1 MSRPGGL
8 KLSTTQ
14 IVASLLATLTG
25 AILASY
31 LGVAG
36 TLVGAAVG
44 SVASTTGTEI
54 YRYSL
59 RRSQQQ
65 LKAAGE
71 VLRSRHAGQHTG
83 QTAAHTQGQAG
94 PGDAA
99 TETLA
104 AAGPVARG
112 TGTARYGGRGRDT
125 SPDATETQVIQAA
138 TSRWESRAGTGPAQ
152 HTAGQHASGALHGAA
167 GPDGAGGD
175 GEGDGSGP
183 WWRGMSRRQWL
194 AFGGVALG
202 LFLGVLAVITIIEL
216 SVGKPLDAAVWGRHS
231 TGTSVGSVLGGGH
244 RSQPATPHSTGTPAT
259 PSSGATAP
267 SSSPTAT
274 PSATAPSPTSSVS
287 ATPSSAPSATP
298 TPSGGGQGSA
308 RDVTPTP

>member
-25 AILASY
+25 AFLASY

-44 SVASTTGTEI
+44 SLASTTGTEI

-71 VLRSRHAGQHTG
+71 VLKNRHSGQHTG
-83 QTAAHTQGQAG
+83 QTAAQSQAR
-94 PGDAA
+94 PGEA

-112 TGTARYGGRGRDT
+112 TGTARYSGRGRDT
-125 SPDATETQVIQAA
+125 SPDATETQVIPAA
-138 TSRWESRAGTGPAQ
+138 TSRWESRAGAGPAQ
-152 HTAGQHASGALHGAA
+152 HTAGQHASGALHDAA
-167 GPDGAGGD
+167 GPDGARGD
-175 GEGDGSGP
+175 GAGDGSGP

-231 TGTSVGSVLGGGH
+231 TGTSVGAVLGGGH

-267 SSSPTAT
+267 DSSPTAT

-287 ATPSSAPSATP
+287 STPSSAPSATP
-298 TPSGGGQGSA
+298 TPSGGQGSA
-308 RDVTPTP
+308 HEVTPTP

>member
-1 MSRPGGL
+1 
-8 KLSTTQ
+8 
-14 IVASLLATLTG
+14 
-25 AILASY
+25 
-31 LGVAG
+31 VAG

-59 RRSQQQ
+59 RRSQQR
-65 LKAAGE
+65 LKEAGE
-71 VLRSRHAGQHTG
+71 VIRNRHAGQHTG
-83 QTAAHTQGQAG
+83 QTAAHAQSQAG

-112 TGTARYGGRGRDT
+112 TGTARYSGRGRDT
-125 SPDATETQVIQAA
+125 SPNATETQVTPAA
-138 TSRWESRAGTGPAQ
+138 TSRWESRASAGPAQ
-152 HTAGQHASGALHGAA
+152 HTAGRHASGTLHGAA
-167 GPDGAGGD
+167 GPDGAGGGQGD
-175 GEGDGSGP
+175 GSGSGP
-183 WWRGMSRRQWL
+183 WWRDMSRRQWL

-231 TGTSVGSVLGGGH
+231 TGTSVSTVLGGGH
-244 RSQPATPHSTGTPAT
+244 RAQPATPNPTGTPAT

-267 SSSPTAT
+267 DSSPTAT
-274 PSATAPSPTSSVS
+274 PSATAPSPTSPVTS
-287 ATPSSAPSATP
+287 TPSPPSATP
-298 TPSGGGQGSA
+298 TPGGGGQGSA
-308 RDVTPTP
+308 HDVTPTP